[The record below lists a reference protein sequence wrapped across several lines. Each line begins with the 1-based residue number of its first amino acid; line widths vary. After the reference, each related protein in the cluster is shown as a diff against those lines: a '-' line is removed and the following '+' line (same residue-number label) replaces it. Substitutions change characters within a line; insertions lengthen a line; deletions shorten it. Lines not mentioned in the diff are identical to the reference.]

1 MKRVILAGVALA
13 TLAGLATFHAT
24 HHTVQTNCHYSIDA
38 DATICDF
45 HYEGNK

>member
-1 MKRVILAGVALA
+1 MKARILAGVALA

-24 HHTVQTNCHYSIDA
+24 HHTVKDNCHYSIDA